1 MANFDTLHTPIL
13 ITRKIWEA
21 EILWNFHTV
30 LMTYPFTIT
39 ENQYAIRIIRNCLQL
54 LTELQEGLATCASWD
69 LESHRWS
76 TFGCQ
81 LVGSNG
87 THSKCSCRQLS
98 TFALLAPSGKA
109 HFNMRGIGSTIGG
122 SGAHNDILIGVL
134 AAFLLVL
141 LLLLVVVM
149 ACFCRRRK
157 VFTPFC
163 AQFLKTQLS
172 PFWSSLTSSLH
183 FCLSICI

>member
-1 MANFDTLHTPIL
+1 MEFPHCANDI
-13 ITRKIWEA
+13 
-21 EILWNFHTV
+21 
-30 LMTYPFTIT
+30 PFYHYGKSVRYVSYVIA
-39 ENQYAIRIIRNCLQL
+39 YKLQL

-157 VFTPFC
+157 VLY
-163 AQFLKTQLS
+163 AFLYAIFENATFALLK
-172 PFWSSLTSSLH
+172 
-183 FCLSICI
+183 